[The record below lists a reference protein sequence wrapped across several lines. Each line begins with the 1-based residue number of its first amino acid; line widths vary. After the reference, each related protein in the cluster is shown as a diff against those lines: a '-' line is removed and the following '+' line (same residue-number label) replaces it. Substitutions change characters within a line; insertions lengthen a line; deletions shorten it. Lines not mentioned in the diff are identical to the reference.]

1 MSVLNRTTGRLAK
14 AAAVGALGAAVV
26 LGASACGAGKIS
38 QTNNQLAAVNGA
50 GGSVT
55 LSPDAGTDL
64 ANGAVALRNV
74 QIVYPTDKADKTFK
88 DGGPFD
94 VSFAISNDSN
104 TRSVKLVDVVGP
116 EGSNIVL
123 TPPSTTSKKDGES
136 TENTTDQSMIGP
148 NGVLLA
154 GTPANVNT
162 SVAQEADIYRFTAT
176 MTNAGTSVASGV
188 TVPLTFKFEVYDLSG
203 KKVEDKQVVIDTPV
217 DNGTLEHRLDVVRD
231 PQAHSEGSEE
241 GH

>member
-123 TPPSTTSKKDGES
+123 TPPSTSKKDGEK
-136 TENTTDQSMIGP
+136 TADPSMIGP

-162 SVAQEADIYRFTAT
+162 SVAEEADIYRFTAT

-217 DNGTLEHRLDVVRD
+217 DNGTLAHRLDVVRD

>member
-55 LSPDAGTDL
+55 LSPDAGSDL
-64 ANGAVALRNV
+64 ANGTIALRNV

-123 TPPSTTSKKDGES
+123 TPPSTSKKDGDKTADPS
-136 TENTTDQSMIGP
+136 TIGP

-162 SVAQEADIYRFTAT
+162 SIAQEADIYRFTAT
-176 MTNAGTSVASGV
+176 LTNAGSSVASGV

-231 PQAHSEGSEE
+231 PQAHNEGSEE

>member
-123 TPPSTTSKKDGES
+123 TPPSTSKKAGEK
-136 TENTTDQSMIGP
+136 TADPSMIGP

-162 SVAQEADIYRFTAT
+162 SVAEEADIYRFTAT

-217 DNGTLEHRLDVVRD
+217 DNGTLAHRLDVVRD